1 MGFTHGGSRY
11 PCSGSGPGPE
21 LLPGVPEG
29 APTKRRSS
37 SLIEP
42 AYCLL
47 EAEELASYQSSQS
60 GKSSGDDA
68 VNKTAYDVTSTGGS
82 VTSSTGSATME
93 AEIATSGTQNKRKQI
108 KINQNKVNHLPN
120 PPQGGDEGG
129 KYLKSRTAVTQEDID
144 CLQPPCD
151 GVQRNFRG
159 LTDNLRLY
167 KVPPSEQYAIILKS
181 NFGAIG
187 NPVWKGF
194 NTIRGSNGKIRLPG
208 HYLLSIIN

>member
-1 MGFTHGGSRY
+1 
-11 PCSGSGPGPE
+11 
-21 LLPGVPEG
+21 
-29 APTKRRSS
+29 
-37 SLIEP
+37 
-42 AYCLL
+42 
-47 EAEELASYQSSQS
+47 
-60 GKSSGDDA
+60 
-68 VNKTAYDVTSTGGS
+68 
-82 VTSSTGSATME
+82 ME
-93 AEIATSGTQNKRKQI
+93 DEIATSGTQNKRKQT

-151 GVQRNFRG
+151 GVQRNFQG

-208 HYLLSIIN
+208 RYLLSIIN

>member
-1 MGFTHGGSRY
+1 MNVSTADIQRQYLFI
-11 PCSGSGPGPE
+11 
-21 LLPGVPEG
+21 
-29 APTKRRSS
+29 TKRRSS
-37 SLIEP
+37 ALIEP
-42 AYCLL
+42 DYCLL
-47 EAEELASYQSSQS
+47 ESEEITSYRSSQS
-60 GKSSGDDA
+60 GKSSTDDSLDSECAEA
-68 VNKTAYDVTSTGGS
+68 VNGDADHKTACT
-82 VTSSTGSATME
+82 VTSSSDSVTME
-93 AEIATSGTQNKRKQI
+93 DEIATSGTQNKRKQT

>member
-1 MGFTHGGSRY
+1 MPYTMM
-11 PCSGSGPGPE
+11 
-21 LLPGVPEG
+21 V
-29 APTKRRSS
+29 AMTM
-37 SLIEP
+37 
-42 AYCLL
+42 
-47 EAEELASYQSSQS
+47 
-60 GKSSGDDA
+60 
-68 VNKTAYDVTSTGGS
+68 VNTILCGS
-82 VTSSTGSATME
+82 VLG
-93 AEIATSGTQNKRKQI
+93 I
-108 KINQNKVNHLPN
+108 
-120 PPQGGDEGG
+120 G
-129 KYLKSRTAVTQEDID
+129 KCSFLKSQEDID

-208 HYLLSIIN
+208 RYLLSIIN

>member
-1 MGFTHGGSRY
+1 
-11 PCSGSGPGPE
+11 
-21 LLPGVPEG
+21 
-29 APTKRRSS
+29 
-37 SLIEP
+37 
-42 AYCLL
+42 
-47 EAEELASYQSSQS
+47 
-60 GKSSGDDA
+60 
-68 VNKTAYDVTSTGGS
+68 
-82 VTSSTGSATME
+82 
-93 AEIATSGTQNKRKQI
+93 
-108 KINQNKVNHLPN
+108 PN

>member
-1 MGFTHGGSRY
+1 MRRAQAGRSQAEGFRAAGAKLFAFVLVVIEERPVVFGLLVVL
-11 PCSGSGPGPE
+11 E
-21 LLPGVPEG
+21 LL
-29 APTKRRSS
+29 AR
-37 SLIEP
+37 
-42 AYCLL
+42 
-47 EAEELASYQSSQS
+47 LALQNETH
-60 GKSSGDDA
+60 DDA
-68 VNKTAYDVTSTGGS
+68 DHKTACT
-82 VTSSTGSATME
+82 VTSSFDSVTME
-93 AEIATSGTQNKRKQI
+93 DEIATSGTQNKRKQI

-151 GVQRNFRG
+151 GVQRNFQG

>member
-1 MGFTHGGSRY
+1 MGSEMCIRD
-11 PCSGSGPGPE
+11 
-21 LLPGVPEG
+21 
-29 APTKRRSS
+29 R
-37 SLIEP
+37 IEP
-42 AYCLL
+42 DYCLL
-47 EAEELASYQSSQS
+47 ESEEITSYRSSQS
-60 GKSSGDDA
+60 GKSSTDDSLDSECAEALNGDADH
-68 VNKTAYDVTSTGGS
+68 KTACT
-82 VTSSTGSATME
+82 VTSSSDSVTME
-93 AEIATSGTQNKRKQI
+93 DEIATSGTQNKRKQI

-151 GVQRNFRG
+151 GVQRNFQG